1 MKTDVLVP
9 CLVAK
14 ISLKD
19 LSKDLIDLD
28 LVPNQLDSGIISS
41 LSVKK
46 FETNFRLP
54 KRYSDQY
61 ATLTPMEGDKL
72 YGNYRDKF
80 SITKV
85 CRKYVPFCIY
95 KFKDSVEVERFTKFL
110 DLTGNI
116 YFIGKR
122 NRVFFQIDFINNE
135 STDRDNVGAIALDS
149 CLQFKSILEDK
160 DIALTTDEYKNY
172 DLISLA
178 KERKWHQKVVMV
190 DMETK
195 KIVHSFGEVPI
206 LIEEFFWQ
214 PQHSN
219 RFNSGFRNCE
229 FKYSQAIDGIKLLV
243 PTLYKGLI
251 ESIDYK
257 TLKEELMVLG
267 IDIGSYDNYQKI
279 FEDDNTPI
287 TDKDLEDLMFN

>member
-19 LSKDLIDLD
+19 LTQDLIDLD
-28 LVPNQLDSGIISS
+28 LVPNELDSGIISS
-41 LSVKK
+41 LSTNK
-46 FETNFRLP
+46 FKTIFRLP

-61 ATLTPMEGDKL
+61 ATLTPIEGDKM

-85 CRKYVPFCIY
+85 CRRFVPFCIY
-95 KFKDSVEVERFTKFL
+95 KFKSDIEVERFTKFL
-110 DLTGNI
+110 DLTGNV

-135 STDRDNVGAIALDS
+135 STDRDNVGAITLDS

-160 DIALTTDEYKNY
+160 DIVLTSKELRDY

-178 KERKWHQKVVMV
+178 KERKWNQKVVMV

-219 RFNSGFRNCE
+219 RFNSGYRDCE
-229 FKYSQAIDGIKLLV
+229 FKYSQALDGQKVLV
-243 PTLYKGLI
+243 PTLYKAVVN
-251 ESIDYK
+251 SIDYRL
-257 TLKEELMVLG
+257 LKEELTVLG
-267 IDIGSYDNYQKI
+267 MDIDSYDSYDTIIKENEQSMSYEEI
-279 FEDDNTPI
+279 MSFM
-287 TDKDLEDLMFN
+287 L